1 MQNTSTNKQ
10 KYPQKGV
17 YDHSKRV
24 HMSVSSR
31 LRGQRARAQRE
42 PWRLNGE
49 DTEQMCS
56 KHLSV

>member
-1 MQNTSTNKQ
+1 
-10 KYPQKGV
+10 
-17 YDHSKRV
+17 
-24 HMSVSSR
+24 VS
-31 LRGQRARAQRE
+31 